1 MMFKLTHRM
10 MLAGAVACALPVA
23 GCGDVAR
30 SGRAPAQVVIE
41 SLTAASGAKPDE
53 FGGTLSSDVLTL
65 RTQPAPCTQA
75 SPCPTIYSDLGQVQ
89 MSLVLKDQG
98 QPGLPASASPLNAVT
113 FTRYRVE
120 YQRTDGR
127 NVQGVD
133 IPYAFDSGATFTVPA
148 SGTVTAAFELV
159 RNNAKQEAPLRELIV
174 ESRILS
180 TLARVTFYGRDQAGN
195 EVTAAGT
202 IGVAFG
208 NFGDPQ

>member
-1 MMFKLTHRM
+1 MFKLNHRV
-10 MLAGAVACALPVA
+10 MLAGAAACALLVA

-30 SGRAPAQVVIE
+30 AGRAPGQVVIE
-41 SLTAASGAKPDE
+41 SLQGASGAAPDE
-53 FGGTLSSDVLTL
+53 FGGTLSSDVITL
-65 RTQPAPCTQA
+65 RTQPAPCTQT
-75 SPCPTIYSDLGQVQ
+75 SPCPTIYGDPGQVQ

-98 QPGLPASASPLNAVT
+98 QPGFPSAASPLNAVT

-120 YQRTDGR
+120 YRRTDGR

-133 IPYAFDSGATFTVPA
+133 VPYAFDSGATFTVPA

-159 RNNAKQEAPLRELIV
+159 RNNAKMEAPLRELAS
-174 ESRILS
+174 EFRILS
-180 TLARVTFYGRDQAGN
+180 TIATVTFYGRDQAGN
-195 EVTAAGT
+195 DVTAAGN

>member
-1 MMFKLTHRM
+1 MMFKLNHRM
-10 MLAGAVACALPVA
+10 MLAGAAACALTVA

-41 SLTAASGAKPDE
+41 TLTAASGAAPDE
-53 FGGTLSSDVLTL
+53 FGGTLASDVITL

-75 SPCPTIYSDLGQVQ
+75 SPCPTIYGDLGQVQ

-98 QPGLPASASPLNAVT
+98 QPGLPSAASPLNAVT
-113 FTRYRVE
+113 ITRYRVE

-127 NVQGVD
+127 NAQGVD
-133 IPYAFDSGATFTVPA
+133 VPYAFDSAATFTVPA
-148 SGTVTAAFELV
+148 NGAVTGAFELV
-159 RNNAKQEAPLRELIV
+159 RTNAKLEAPLRELAI

-180 TLARVTFYGRDQAGN
+180 TIARVTFYGRDQAGN
-195 EVTAAGT
+195 DVVATGS
-202 IGVAFG
+202 IGVSFG